1 MKLLLRPNGNKRV
14 MKYLLSIL
22 IFFNIMSL
30 ASARN
35 CPLQVSF
42 YGYGDGANE
51 WIIQD
56 SNKTTGTLV
65 KHTTVHPTRGEIVQR
80 GIILDTPMC
89 VYDVLN
95 DKPLEPR
102 FNDKE
107 YTHFIIPQFYE
118 EEECDGQLKQFYQD
132 DIQVE
137 LSATELWVGNANYA
151 TSFAMIINNIRIPSQ
166 KWLCSK

>member
-1 MKLLLRPNGNKRV
+1 

-22 IFFNIMSL
+22 ILLGFMSV
-30 ASARN
+30 ASAEN
-35 CPLQVSF
+35 CSLQVSF

-56 SNKTTGTLV
+56 ANKASGTLV
-65 KHTTVHPTRGEIVQR
+65 KHTTVHPTRGEIEQR
-80 GIILDTPMC
+80 GIILDKPMC

-95 DKPLEPR
+95 DKPLEPL

-107 YTHFIIPQFYE
+107 YTHFIIPQFYK

-132 DIQVE
+132 NMQVE

-151 TSFAMIINNIRIPSQ
+151 TSFALIVDNIRMPDEDWIC
-166 KWLCSK
+166 KK